1 MLGFINRRILNYPK
15 NNININL
22 KKFSYD
28 FKEKEDY
35 NLILSNFITSG
46 INVVVITSLLWG
58 FESYNQK
65 IKTINDT
72 QNKINEI
79 WIHCINE
86 KKELRRVLTKDIN
99 KTNQK

>member
-1 MLGFINRRILNYPK
+1 
-15 NNININL
+15 
-22 KKFSYD
+22 
-28 FKEKEDY
+28 
-35 NLILSNFITSG
+35 
-46 INVVVITSLLWG
+46 
-58 FESYNQK
+58 K

-99 KTNQK
+99 KTNLK